1 MVFIEILKEQWLK
14 SNKYLAMSLCSTV
27 VMIWILPSLIHHFVY
42 TSTPISEISFF
53 ICFVALFFLLLQTFF
68 HTLSNLQQLYQHR
81 DIALYV
87 PIALWKVICSR
98 LINSICIHT
107 LVLCIILFS
116 MMLTLLHVDAYSI
129 QHIMAILALLFFV
142 LLYGLITVVA
152 IALLAFPLW
161 HVCRYK
167 LGLLTYMIF
176 PFLVI
181 GAMYV
186 VYTFENSAFYR
197 KYIAFG
203 IKYSDFIPMYETTN
217 NKYFNIE
224 TFYKNVYMLED
235 TFIFVFTII
244 CYTIGIHVT
253 KRILT
258 K

>member
-14 SNKYLAMSLCSTV
+14 AHKYLALTFCCTV
-27 VMIWILPSLIHHFVY
+27 VMIWILPPLIHHFVY
-42 TSTPISEISFF
+42 NSMPIGEISFF

-68 HTLSNLQQLYQHR
+68 HTLSSLQQLYQDR
-81 DIALYV
+81 DIALHV
-87 PIALWKVICSR
+87 PLALWKVICSR
-98 LINSICIHT
+98 LINSLCIHT
-107 LVLCIILFS
+107 LVLCIVLFS
-116 MMLTLLHVDAYSI
+116 MMLTLLHEDAYSI

-142 LLYGLITVVA
+142 LLYSLITAVA
-152 IALLAFPLW
+152 MALLTFPLW

-167 LGLLTYMIF
+167 LRLLTYMIF

-181 GAMYV
+181 GAIYLI
-186 VYTFENSAFYR
+186 YTFENSNFYQ

-203 IKYSDFIPMYETTN
+203 IKYSDVIPMYETSN

-235 TFIFVFTII
+235 TFIFIFTMI
-244 CYTIGIHVT
+244 CFTIGIQIT